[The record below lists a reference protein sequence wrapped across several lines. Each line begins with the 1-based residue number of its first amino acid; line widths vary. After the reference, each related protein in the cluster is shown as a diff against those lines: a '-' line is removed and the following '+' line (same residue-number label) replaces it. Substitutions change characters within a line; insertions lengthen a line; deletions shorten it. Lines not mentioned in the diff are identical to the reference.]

1 MKREAKR
8 RKREALLLL
17 VCLIGLVLLFLASS
31 TDLLIK
37 EQEKEIFHISIII
50 EETGD
55 ENYVNFRKGVEQAA
69 ADLNVDVSFVTL
81 YESNQEKQQ
90 LAFFRREQQ
99 DGAQAI
105 VLVPV
110 GKMKSIVEESK
121 SNSVPLLL
129 VNTEQQEEDV
139 YGLLSPDYRKM
150 GEDLAKEIGRDWES
164 DTLVCLIGEERQSG
178 VSQSFGEALSS
189 ALEEAGFHTE
199 ILVKGE
205 EESLEEALER
215 EGWNEEKRFV
225 AVALEPGNLEEMAE
239 LLSEGGSAGSRIG
252 GLYGRGSRI
261 SILNYLDKRIITGIM
276 VTDEF
281 SEGYLS
287 VRYAVEAIRKQPS
300 IGVKQLE
307 SYYIEKEDLRKAEY
321 EKMLYPIE

>member
-1 MKREAKR
+1 MKREIKR

-17 VCLIGLVLLFLASS
+17 ICLIGLVLLFLASS

-81 YESNQEKQQ
+81 YESNNEKQQ
-90 LAFFRREQQ
+90 LEFFRREQQ
-99 DGAQAI
+99 DGAEAI
-105 VLVPV
+105 ILVPV
-110 GKMKSIVEESK
+110 GEVEAIVKERT
-121 SNSVPLLL
+121 SVPLLL
-129 VNTEQQEEDV
+129 VNTEQQMEDV
-139 YGLLSPDYRKM
+139 YGILSPDYREM
-150 GEDLAKEIGRDWES
+150 GERLGKEIGKDWES
-164 DTLVCLIGEERQSG
+164 KTLICLIGEERQSR
-178 VSQSFGEALSS
+178 VSQSFGEALRTT
-189 ALEEAGFHTE
+189 LEDAGFHTE
-199 ILVKGE
+199 SVVRGE

-215 EGWNEEKRFV
+215 AKLGEEQKFV
-225 AVALEPGNLEEMAE
+225 AVALEQSNLEDMAE
-239 LLSEGGSAGSRIG
+239 LLSEGGSAGSRIC
-252 GLYGRGSRI
+252 GLYGRGNRMA
-261 SILNYLDKRIITGIM
+261 ILNYLDKRIITGI
-276 VTDEF
+276 VVIDEF

-287 VRYAVEAIRKQPS
+287 IQYAVEAIRKKPAV
-300 IGVKQLE
+300 GVKRLE